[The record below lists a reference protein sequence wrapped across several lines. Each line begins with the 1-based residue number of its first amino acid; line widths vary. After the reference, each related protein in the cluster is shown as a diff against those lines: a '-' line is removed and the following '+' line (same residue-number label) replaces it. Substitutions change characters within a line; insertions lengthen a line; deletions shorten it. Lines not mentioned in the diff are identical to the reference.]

1 MLLPGEKNHKLQSKV
16 VVFFYIVHIKV
27 IKKKKKTLLRLL
39 RDSFE
44 GLQYQVGLVDEP
56 VGTGK
61 HVYCPG
67 RNVDKEGIQ
76 IRSEHILMSQVKLQ
90 MLCSNTLTPF
100 PKRW

>member
-1 MLLPGEKNHKLQSKV
+1 MLLPGEKNHKLQSKCV
-16 VVFFYIVHIKV
+16 CFFYIVHIKV
-27 IKKKKKTLLRLL
+27 IKKNTLLRLL

-67 RNVDKEGIQ
+67 RNVEREGIR
-76 IRSEHILMSQVKLQ
+76 IRSEHILMLQVILQ
-90 MLCSNTLTPF
+90 MLCSSFT
-100 PKRW
+100 KW

>member
-1 MLLPGEKNHKLQSKV
+1 MDF
-16 VVFFYIVHIKV
+16 FFYIVHIRLF
-27 IKKKKKTLLRLL
+27 KKKNTLLWLL

-67 RNVDKEGIQ
+67 TTVEREGIQ
-76 IRSEHILMSQVKLQ
+76 IRSEHILML
-90 MLCSNTLTPF
+90 
-100 PKRW
+100 